1 MDTRISLT
9 FDQIPPM
16 FSLCFQGD
24 CPKSDT
30 CIRFLA
36 GSCLPGDRVCG
47 QAVYPTARQGNT
59 CKMYK
64 KARIIHAACGFTALF
79 AEVKQKDS
87 STLRNRIRAYLG
99 GKTTYYRFHHGE
111 RMLTP
116 EQQKWIINLF
126 HRYGYTGDLHFDAY
140 RDIYDFTEEY

>member
-36 GSCLPGDRVCG
+36 GSCLPGNRVYG

-64 KARIIHAACGFTALF
+64 EARIIHAACGFTALF

-116 EQQKWIINLF
+116 EQQK
-126 HRYGYTGDLHFDAY
+126 
-140 RDIYDFTEEY
+140 